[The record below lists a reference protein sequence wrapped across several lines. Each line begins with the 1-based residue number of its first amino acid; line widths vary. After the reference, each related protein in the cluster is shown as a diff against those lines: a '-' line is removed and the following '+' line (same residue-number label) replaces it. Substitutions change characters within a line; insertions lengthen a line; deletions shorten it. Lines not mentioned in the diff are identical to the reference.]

1 MGLFSLA
8 FLDQN
13 LFISSLAVVPIGAA
27 LYRERTEDSEEC
39 RHLSNSSI
47 CTHTQKHR
55 NILSVEDIV
64 LRSGQTDTLTDQRS
78 KRKTKTRNNVLEFG
92 IDLSQS

>member
-27 LYRERTEDSEEC
+27 LRQREEMTSIREEKNDS
-39 RHLSNSSI
+39 S
-47 CTHTQKHR
+47 
-55 NILSVEDIV
+55 
-64 LRSGQTDTLTDQRS
+64 
-78 KRKTKTRNNVLEFG
+78 
-92 IDLSQS
+92 